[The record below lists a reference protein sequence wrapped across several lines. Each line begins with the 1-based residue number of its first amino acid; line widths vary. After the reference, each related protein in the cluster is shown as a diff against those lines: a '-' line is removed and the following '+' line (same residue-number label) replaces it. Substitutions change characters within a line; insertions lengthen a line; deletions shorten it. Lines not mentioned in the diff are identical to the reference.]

1 MNLATEMCRQ
11 PAGELLTLLLTPGD
25 FADDK
30 PSHGKGLQAN
40 DRKSSKQ
47 PVAGSNPAGG
57 VEKKSSHSKA
67 FAFGV
72 VDVAET
78 CMGVFTLDD
87 RINDA
92 QA

>member
-1 MNLATEMCRQ
+1 
-11 PAGELLTLLLTPGD
+11 
-25 FADDK
+25 
-30 PSHGKGLQAN
+30 
-40 DRKSSKQ
+40 
-47 PVAGSNPAGG
+47 